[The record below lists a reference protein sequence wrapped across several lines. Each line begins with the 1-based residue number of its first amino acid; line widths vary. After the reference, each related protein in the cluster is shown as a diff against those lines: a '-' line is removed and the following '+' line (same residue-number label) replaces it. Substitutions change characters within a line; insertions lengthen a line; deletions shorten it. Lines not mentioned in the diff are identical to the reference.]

1 MDNIKGIID
10 DIHKTID
17 NKNHWKNVVKEI
29 SKYCNG
35 NNGGGASLIPLE
47 GNMIEWR
54 YGSNDDKKA
63 DLLYYSH
70 WREKSPMLDYVNRN
84 INKDLFCLDDSFLSD
99 DDINHHPFY
108 QEFLKEFGVKRV
120 HQILFKIEQG
130 DRFILSV
137 QSPWDDLDVN
147 PKQINKKLREITPY
161 IKNYL
166 SIAFKFNS
174 MNNTKKIFESLLEDM
189 VCGIVFLN
197 ESNKI
202 VHANKKMIDMQKYG
216 LFIKNDVIVMPDN
229 QSHYKFKLFLKQV
242 EENPGK
248 NFFKFYGKDGNL
260 LSVRIIY
267 FPEISQSIK
276 NSDSTINKVV
286 IFSPEFVSDN
296 TENILKEFFLSPSQ
310 AKISCMLANGISIK
324 EAAVKMNISEGT
336 ARQMVKEVFVRL
348 GINSQNKLISFVK
361 NISFMS

>member
-1 MDNIKGIID
+1 MDNIKGIIS

-17 NKNHWKNVVKEI
+17 DKNNWKNVVKEI
-29 SKYCNG
+29 SRYCNES
-35 NNGGGASLIPLE
+35 NGGGASLIPLE
-47 GNMIEWR
+47 NNMVEWR

-70 WREKSPMLDYVNRN
+70 WRKKSPMINCINRN
-84 INKDLFCLDDSFLSD
+84 IDKDLFCLDDSFLSD
-99 DDINHHPFY
+99 SDINHHPFY
-108 QEFLKEFGVKRV
+108 QDFLKEFGVKRI

-137 QSPWDDLDVN
+137 QRPWDDLDVN
-147 PKQINKKLREITPY
+147 PKKINEKLKEITPY
-161 IKNYL
+161 VRNYL
-166 SIAFKFNS
+166 SIAFKFKS

-189 VCGIVFLN
+189 VCGVVFLSEN
-197 ESNKI
+197 NKILYSNKQI
-202 VHANKKMIDMQKYG
+202 IDMQKYG
-216 LFIKNDVIVMPDN
+216 IFIKNDTINMPDN

-242 EENPGK
+242 EENPGR

-267 FPEISQSIK
+267 FPKTSEGLKSL
-276 NSDSTINKVV
+276 DSKVNKIV
-286 IFSPEFVSDN
+286 IFSPEFVNDN

-324 EAAVKMNISEGT
+324 ESAIKMNISEGT
-336 ARQMVKEVFVRL
+336 ARQMVKEIFVRL